1 MRARIHLS
9 LGAAN
14 GKARVVEYRVGIDIG
29 GTFTDLVV
37 AGDDG
42 TFRTMKL
49 PSTPDDYGRGI
60 GQGLRALMGAHAIVP
75 GAIMHIVHATTV
87 ATNAIIEGKGAV
99 TALITTAGFRDVLEM
114 RRLRIPEMYTLN
126 FRKPDPLVPRR
137 RRLEVVERLGPA
149 GEVRIPLDEHSARA
163 AAKRLAGDDVEA
175 VAISLLH
182 AYANPA
188 HERRVA
194 EIVRETAGPEVFITC
209 SSDILPV
216 IREYERTSTTVIN
229 AYLGPAL
236 RRYLNGLRRHLD
248 ALGIAA
254 PLQIMK
260 SDGAIM
266 SLEMAAERP
275 AYLVESGPA
284 AGVIGAAHATA
295 GGDAAGCISL
305 DMGGTTAKASIV
317 EGGVVAKTGDY
328 EVGAGINLSSKLV
341 MGGGYALKLPVIDIS
356 EIGAGG
362 GSIVA
367 IDAGGLMRVG
377 PESAG
382 ADPGPVAYDR
392 GGTLPTFTDAAVAL
406 GYLNPDHLV
415 GGALKLDAD
424 KARSALAARIAR
436 PLDTDLLE
444 CAYGVYRVACGTMV
458 RAVKA
463 VSTYRGR
470 DPRDF
475 ALFAFGG
482 SGPVVAAAIADL
494 LEMRRIVV
502 PPNPG
507 VFSAC
512 GLLQSDIEHE
522 VMQAFLAKLSGTAEA
537 AFAERLR
544 ALESDV
550 AATMRREGYDD
561 AEFTV
566 ARFADLRY
574 AGQAH
579 ELTIAV
585 DAAADGI
592 DLAALAAAFGDE
604 HERTYGHQAEMEE
617 VESVALR
624 VVATVAV
631 DKTPAAAAPEIGEAR
646 RRAAFFGPDHGLV
659 EIDVIGRG
667 RLRAR
672 ARAGPLI
679 IEEYDATCVVPPGW
693 TAALDRDHNIIL
705 TRKRA

>member
-1 MRARIHLS
+1 
-9 LGAAN
+9 
-14 GKARVVEYRVGIDIG
+14 VVEYRVGIDIG

-42 TFRTMKL
+42 TLRTMKL
-49 PSTPDDYGRGI
+49 LSTPDDYGRGI
-60 GQGLRALMGAHAIVP
+60 GEGLRAVLDEHDISPESVTRV
-75 GAIMHIVHATTV
+75 VHATTV
-87 ATNAIIEGKGAV
+87 ATNAILEGKGAA

-126 FRKPDPLVPRR
+126 YRKSDPLVPRR
-137 RRLEVVERLGPA
+137 RRLEVVERLGPQ
-149 GEVRIPLDEHSARA
+149 GEVRIPLDEASARA
-163 AAKRLAGDDVEA
+163 AAERIAGDEIEA
-175 VAISLLH
+175 VAISFLH

-188 HERRVA
+188 HEHRVA
-194 EIVRETAGPEVFITC
+194 EILREAVGPDVFITC

-236 RRYLNGLRRHLD
+236 RHYLDGLRRHLE
-248 ALGIAA
+248 ALGVSA

-260 SDGAIM
+260 SDGGIM
-266 SLEMAAERP
+266 SVELAAERP

-295 GGDAAGCISL
+295 GSDAAGCISL

-317 EGGVVAKTGDY
+317 EGGEVAKTADY

-367 IDAGGLMRVG
+367 IDSGGLMRVG

-382 ADPGPVAYDR
+382 ADPGPVAYGM
-392 GGTLPTFTDAAVAL
+392 GGKLPTFTDAAIAL
-406 GYLNPDHLV
+406 GYLNPDYLV
-415 GGALKLDAD
+415 GGALELDSE
-424 KARSALAARIAR
+424 KARGALTEQIAS
-436 PLDTDLLE
+436 PMDTNLLD

-482 SGPVVAAAIADL
+482 NGSVVAAAIADL
-494 LEMRRIVV
+494 LEMTRIVV

-507 VFSAC
+507 VFSAY

-522 VMQAFLAKLSGTAEA
+522 VMQAFLARLSETETP
-537 AFAERLR
+537 AFADRFR
-544 ALESDV
+544 ALE
-550 AATMRREGYDD
+550 AELAETMRREGHAD
-561 AEFTV
+561 AEV
-566 ARFADLRY
+566 RYARYADLRY
-574 AGQAH
+574 TGQAH
-579 ELTIAV
+579 ELTIPV
-585 DAAADGI
+585 DPGDI
-592 DLAALAAAFGDE
+592 DFAALARAFGDE
-604 HERTYGHQAEMEE
+604 HERTYGHQAEAEE

-624 VVATVAV
+624 VVATVPV
-631 DKTPAAAAPEIGEAR
+631 EKTPGIAAREGGETR
-646 RRAAFFGPDHGLV
+646 RRSAFFGPDHGLV
-659 EIDVIGRG
+659 EVDVVSRSSLAGGR
-667 RLRAR
+667 
-672 ARAGPLI
+672 RAGPLI
-679 IEEYDATCVVPPGW
+679 IEEYDATCVVLPDW
-693 TAALDRDHNIIL
+693 AAALDGDGNIIL
-705 TRKRA
+705 TREAA

>member
-1 MRARIHLS
+1 MAH
-9 LGAAN
+9 GMT
-14 GKARVVEYRVGIDIG
+14 RVVEYRVGIDIG

-42 TFRTMKL
+42 TLRTKKL
-49 PSTPDDYGRGI
+49 LSTPDDYGRGI
-60 GQGLRALMGAHAIVP
+60 GEGLRALMDEHAIASDAVKR
-75 GAIMHIVHATTV
+75 IVHATTV
-87 ATNAIIEGKGAV
+87 ATNAILEGKGAR

-126 FRKPDPLVPRR
+126 YRKPDPLVPRR
-137 RRLEVVERLGPA
+137 RRLEVVERLGPE
-149 GEVRIPLDEHSARA
+149 GEVRVPLDEESARA
-163 AAKRLAGDDVEA
+163 AAERIAGGEIEA

-194 EIVRETAGPEVFITC
+194 EIVREAAGPEVFITC

-236 RRYLNGLRRHLD
+236 RRYLNGLRRHLE

-260 SDGAIM
+260 SDGGIM
-266 SLEMAAERP
+266 SVEMAAERP

-295 GGDAAGCISL
+295 GADTMGCISL

-317 EGGVVAKTGDY
+317 EGGAVAKTGDY

-382 ADPGPVAYDR
+382 ADPGPVAYDM
-392 GGTLPTFTDAAVAL
+392 GGTSPTFTDAAIAL
-406 GYLNPDHLV
+406 GYLNPGYLV

-424 KARSALAARIAR
+424 KARRALAARVAA
-436 PLDTDLLE
+436 PLDTDLLD

-475 ALFAFGG
+475 ALFTFGG

-494 LEMRRIVV
+494 LEMTRVVV

-507 VFSAC
+507 VFSAY

-522 VMQAFLAKLSGTAEA
+522 AMQAFLARLSETGEA
-537 AFAERLR
+537 AFAERFR
-544 ALESDV
+544 AIESDL
-550 AATMRREGYDD
+550 AATMRAEGYETAD
-561 AEFTV
+561 FTV

-574 AGQAH
+574 SGQAH

-585 DAAADGI
+585 DAAPNSI
-592 DLAALAAAFGDE
+592 DFAALAEAFGDE
-604 HERTYGHQAEMEE
+604 HERTYGHQAETEE

-631 DKTPAAAAPEIGEAR
+631 DKIFGVVAPEAGEER

-659 EIDVIGRG
+659 EVDVVGRAG
-667 RLRAR
+667 LGAGP
-672 ARAGPLI
+672 RAGPLI
-679 IEEYDATCVVPPGW
+679 IEEYDATCVVPPDW
-693 TAALDRDHNIIL
+693 TAALDGDGNIIL
-705 TRKRA
+705 TREGV

>member
-1 MRARIHLS
+1 MAD
-9 LGAAN
+9 GMT
-14 GKARVVEYRVGIDIG
+14 RVVEYRVGIDIG

-49 PSTPDDYGRGI
+49 LSTPDDYGRAI
-60 GQGLRALMGAHAIVP
+60 GEGLRALMDEHAIAS
-75 GAIMHIVHATTV
+75 GAVTRIVHATTV
-87 ATNAIIEGKGAV
+87 ATNAILEGKGAR
-99 TALITTAGFRDVLEM
+99 TALITTVGFRDVLEM

-126 FRKPDPLVPRR
+126 YQKPDPLVPRR
-137 RRLEVVERLGPA
+137 RRLEVVERLGPE
-149 GEVRIPLDEHSARA
+149 GEVRVPLDEESVRA
-163 AAKRLAGDDVEA
+163 AAERIADGDIEA

-194 EIVRETAGPEVFITC
+194 EIVRETVEPEVFISC

-236 RRYLNGLRRHLD
+236 RHYLNGLRRHLE

-260 SDGAIM
+260 SDGGIM
-266 SLEMAAERP
+266 SVEMAAERP

-295 GGDAAGCISL
+295 GADAMGCISL

-317 EGGVVAKTGDY
+317 EGGTVAKTGDY

-382 ADPGPVAYDR
+382 ADPGPVAYDM
-392 GGTLPTFTDAAVAL
+392 GGTFPTFTDAAITL
-406 GYLNPDHLV
+406 GYLNPGYLV

-424 KARSALAARIAR
+424 KARSALAARIAG
-436 PLDTDLLE
+436 PLDTDLLD
-444 CAYGVYRVACGTMV
+444 CAYGVHRVACGTMV

-475 ALFAFGG
+475 ALFTFGG

-494 LEMRRIVV
+494 LEMTRVVV

-507 VFSAC
+507 VFSAY

-522 VMQAFLAKLSGTAEA
+522 VIQAFLARLSETGEA
-537 AFAERLR
+537 AFAERFR
-544 ALESDV
+544 AIESDL
-550 AATMRREGYDD
+550 AATMREEGYEAADY
-561 AEFTV
+561 TV

-574 AGQAH
+574 SGQAH

-585 DAAADGI
+585 DAAPNSI
-592 DLAALAAAFGDE
+592 DIAAFAEAFGDE
-604 HERTYGHQAEMEE
+604 HERTYGHQAETEE

-631 DKTPAAAAPEIGEAR
+631 DKTFGVVAPEAGEER

-659 EIDVIGRG
+659 EVDVIGRAG
-667 RLRAR
+667 LGDGS
-672 ARAGPLI
+672 RAGPLI
-679 IEEYDATCVVPPGW
+679 IEEYDATCVVPPNW
-693 TAALDRDHNIIL
+693 TAALDGDGNIIL
-705 TRKRA
+705 TRGGA

>member
-1 MRARIHLS
+1 MV
-9 LGAAN
+9 
-14 GKARVVEYRVGIDIG
+14 KYRVGIDIG

-37 AGDDG
+37 SGDDG
-42 TFRTMKL
+42 MFRTKKL
-49 PSTPDDYGRGI
+49 LSTPDDYGRGI
-60 GQGLRALMGAHAIVP
+60 GEGLRYLMDEHAIAA
-75 GAIMHIVHATTV
+75 GAITGIVHATTV
-87 ATNAIIEGKGAV
+87 ATNAILEAKGAK
-99 TALITTAGFRDVLEM
+99 TALITTEGFRDVLEM

-126 FRKPDPLVPRR
+126 YRKPDPLVPRR
-137 RRLEVVERLGPA
+137 HRLEVVERLGPK
-149 GEVRIPLDEHSARA
+149 GEVRVPLDQESVRVA
-163 AAKRLAGDDVEA
+163 AERIASCDIEA

-188 HERRVA
+188 HERRIA
-194 EIVRETAGPEVFITC
+194 EIVRETVDPNVFITC

-236 RRYLNGLRRHLD
+236 REYLSGLRRHLD
-248 ALGIAA
+248 GLGIAA

-260 SDGAIM
+260 SDGGIM
-266 SLEMAAERP
+266 SMDMAAARP

-295 GGDAAGCISL
+295 ETDLAGCISL

-317 EGGVVAKTGDY
+317 EGGAVAKTGDY

-367 IDAGGLMRVG
+367 VDEGGLMRVG

-382 ADPGPVAYDR
+382 ADPGPAAYDM
-392 GGTLPTFTDAAVAL
+392 GGTSPTFTDAAVVL
-406 GYLNPDHLV
+406 GYLNPDYLV
-415 GGALKLDAD
+415 GGALKLDAR
-424 KARSALAARIAR
+424 KARNILDAQVAS
-436 PLDTDLLE
+436 PLDTDLLN
-444 CAYGVYRVACGTMV
+444 CAYGVYQVACGTMV

-475 ALFAFGG
+475 SLFTFGG
-482 SGPVVAAAIADL
+482 NGPVVAAAIADL
-494 LEMRRIVV
+494 LEMVRIVV

-507 VFSAC
+507 VFSAY

-522 VMQAFLAKLSGTAEA
+522 VMQAFLARLSNISEVE
-537 AFAERLR
+537 FAERFQ
-544 ALESDV
+544 EIQSDLT
-550 AATMRREGYDD
+550 ATMRQEGYEAAD
-561 AEFTV
+561 FTI

-574 AGQAH
+574 SGQAH

-585 DAAADGI
+585 RDNI
-592 DLAALAAAFGDE
+592 DFISLAKDFGDE
-604 HERTYGHQAEMEE
+604 HEGTYGHKAETEE

-624 VVATVAV
+624 VVASVAV
-631 DKTPAAAAPEIGEAR
+631 EKFSGSVTSQIGEER
-646 RRAAFFGPDHGLV
+646 RRAAFFGPNYGSV
-659 EIDVIGRG
+659 EVAVIGRVG
-667 RLRAR
+667 LGNGPRS
-672 ARAGPLI
+672 GPLI

-693 TAALDRDHNIIL
+693 TAALDREGNIVMRREI
-705 TRKRA
+705 A

>member
-1 MRARIHLS
+1 
-9 LGAAN
+9 
-14 GKARVVEYRVGIDIG
+14 VVEYRVGIDIG

-42 TFRTMKL
+42 TLRTMKL
-49 PSTPDDYGRGI
+49 LSTPDDYGRGI
-60 GQGLRALMGAHAIVP
+60 GEGLGALMDRHAIAP
-75 GAIMHIVHATTV
+75 GAVTRIVHATTV
-87 ATNAIIEGKGAV
+87 ATNAILEGKGAE

-126 FRKPDPLVPRR
+126 YRKPDPLVPRR
-137 RRLEVVERLGPA
+137 RRLEVVERLGPE
-149 GEVRIPLDEHSARA
+149 GQVRIPLDEDSVRA
-163 AAKRLAGDDVEA
+163 AARRIAADGIEA
-175 VAISLLH
+175 VAVSLLH

-188 HERRVA
+188 HEYRVA
-194 EIVRETAGPEVFITC
+194 EIVREIAGEAVFITC

-236 RRYLNGLRRHLD
+236 GRYLNGLRHHLD
-248 ALGIAA
+248 ALGITA

-260 SDGAIM
+260 SDGGIM
-266 SLEMAAERP
+266 SVDMAVERP

-295 GGDAAGCISL
+295 ASDTAGCISL

-317 EGGVVAKTGDY
+317 EGGAVAKTGDY

-382 ADPGPVAYDR
+382 ADPGPVAYDM

-424 KARSALAARIAR
+424 KARSALAGQIAA
-436 PLDTDLLE
+436 PLDADLLD
-444 CAYGVYRVACGTMV
+444 CAHGVYRVACGTMV

-494 LEMRRIVV
+494 LEMTRIVV
-502 PPNPG
+502 PPSPG
-507 VFSAC
+507 VFSAI

-522 VMQAFLAKLSGTAEA
+522 VMQAFLARLSEAGAA
-537 AFAERLR
+537 AFAERFTT
-544 ALESDV
+544 LEQDL
-550 AATMRREGYDD
+550 AATMRREGYAAGD
-561 AEFTV
+561 FTLT
-566 ARFADLRY
+566 RFADLRY
-574 AGQAH
+574 SGQAH
-579 ELTIAV
+579 ELMIAV

-592 DLAALAAAFGDE
+592 DFAALAEAFGNE
-604 HERTYGHQAEMEE
+604 HERTYGHQAESEE

-631 DKTPAAAAPEIGEAR
+631 DKSLAAATQDGADAR
-646 RRAAFFGPDHGLV
+646 RRSAFFGPDHGLV
-659 EIDVIGRG
+659 EVDVIGRG
-667 RLRAR
+667 ALGAGS
-672 ARAGPLI
+672 RAGPLI
-679 IEEYDATCVVPPGW
+679 VEEYDATCVVPPGW
-693 TAALDRDHNIIL
+693 AAALDGDGNIIL
-705 TRKRA
+705 TREGS

>member
-1 MRARIHLS
+1 M
-9 LGAAN
+9 
-14 GKARVVEYRVGIDIG
+14 VEYRVGIDIG

-42 TFRTMKL
+42 TLRTMKL
-49 PSTPDDYGRGI
+49 LSTPDDYGRGI
-60 GQGLRALMGAHAIVP
+60 ADGLRSLMSDHAIAP
-75 GAIMHIVHATTV
+75 DAITRIVHATTV
-87 ATNAIIEGKGAV
+87 ATNAILEGKGAH
-99 TALITTAGFRDVLEM
+99 TALVTTAGFRDVLEM

-126 FRKPDPLVPRR
+126 YRKPDPLVPRR
-137 RRLEVVERLGPA
+137 RRLEVVERLGPE
-149 GEVRIPLDEHSARA
+149 GEVRIPLDEDSVRA
-163 AAKRLAGDDVEA
+163 AARRIAADGIEA
-175 VAISLLH
+175 VAVSLLH

-188 HERRVA
+188 HEHRVA
-194 EIVRETAGPEVFITC
+194 EIVREVAGDAVFITC

-236 RRYLNGLRRHLD
+236 GSYLDGLRHHLG
-248 ALGIAA
+248 ALGITA

-260 SDGAIM
+260 SDGGIM
-266 SLEMAAERP
+266 SVDMAVERP

-295 GGDAAGCISL
+295 ASDAAGCISL

-356 EIGAGG
+356 EIGASG

-367 IDAGGLMRVG
+367 IDAGGLMRLG

-382 ADPGPVAYDR
+382 ADPGPVAYDM
-392 GGTLPTFTDAAVAL
+392 GGTSPTFTDAAVAL

-424 KARSALAARIAR
+424 KARSALAGQIAA
-436 PLDTDLLE
+436 PLDADLLD
-444 CAYGVYRVACGTMV
+444 CAHGVYRVACGTMV

-494 LEMRRIVV
+494 LEMTRIVV
-502 PPNPG
+502 PPSPG
-507 VFSAC
+507 VFSAI

-522 VMQAFLAKLSGTAEA
+522 VMQAFLARLSEA
-537 AFAERLR
+537 GAAALTERFA
-544 ALESDV
+544 ALEQDL
-550 AATMRREGYDD
+550 AATMRREGYAAGDY
-561 AEFTV
+561 TL

-574 AGQAH
+574 SGQAH
-579 ELTIAV
+579 ELMIAV
-585 DAAADGI
+585 ETGAGGI
-592 DLAALAAAFGDE
+592 DFAALAEAFGDE
-604 HERTYGHQAEMEE
+604 HERTYGHQAESEE

-631 DKTPAAAAPEIGEAR
+631 DRTLAAATPGGIDSR
-646 RRAAFFGPDHGLV
+646 RRSAFFGPDNGLV
-659 EIDVIGRG
+659 EVDVIGRSALG
-667 RLRAR
+667 AGS
-672 ARAGPLI
+672 RAGPLI

-693 TAALDRDHNIIL
+693 TAALDGDGNIIL
-705 TRKRA
+705 TREGS

>member
-1 MRARIHLS
+1 M
-9 LGAAN
+9 
-14 GKARVVEYRVGIDIG
+14 VEYRVGIDIG

-37 AGDDG
+37 AGGDG
-42 TFRTMKL
+42 SLRTLKL
-49 PSTPDDYGRGI
+49 LSTPDDYGRGI
-60 GQGLRALMGAHAIVP
+60 GEGLRALMDEHGIAADAVTR
-75 GAIMHIVHATTV
+75 IVHATTV
-87 ATNAIIEGKGAV
+87 ATNAILEAKGAR

-126 FRKPDPLVPRR
+126 YRKPDPLVPRR
-137 RRLEVVERLGPA
+137 RRLEVVERLGPK
-149 GEVRIPLDEHSARA
+149 GEVRVPLDEASALA
-163 AAKRLAGDDVEA
+163 AAERIAGGDIEA

-182 AYANPA
+182 AYANPE
-188 HERRVA
+188 HEHRVA
-194 EIVRETAGPEVFITC
+194 EIVRGAVGPDLFITC
-209 SSDILPV
+209 SSEILPV
-216 IREYERTSTTVIN
+216 IREYERTSRTVIN

-236 RRYLNGLRRHLD
+236 RDYLNGLRRHLK

-260 SDGAIM
+260 SDGGIM
-266 SLEMAAERP
+266 SVEMAAERP

-295 GGDAAGCISL
+295 DTETAGCISL

-317 EGGVVAKTGDY
+317 EGGAVAKTGDY

-382 ADPGPVAYDR
+382 ADPGPVAYDM
-392 GGTLPTFTDAAVAL
+392 GGTSPTFTDAAVTL
-406 GYLNPDHLV
+406 GYLNPNYLV

-424 KARSALAARIAR
+424 KARRTLAARIAA
-436 PLDTDLLE
+436 PLDTDLLD
-444 CAYGVYRVACGTMV
+444 CAHGVYRVACGTMV
-458 RAVKA
+458 RAVIA

-475 ALFAFGG
+475 ALFTFGG

-494 LEMRRIVV
+494 LEMTRVIV

-507 VFSAC
+507 VFSAY
-512 GLLQSDIEHE
+512 GLLQSNIVHE
-522 VMQAFLAKLSGTAEA
+522 VMRAFLTRLSETSEAE
-537 AFAERLR
+537 FAERFR
-544 ALESDV
+544 ALESDL
-550 AATMRREGYDD
+550 AATMRKEGYEAAD
-561 AEFTV
+561 FTV

-574 AGQAH
+574 SGQAH

-585 DAAADGI
+585 DGATDSI
-592 DLAALAAAFGDE
+592 DFAALAKDFGDE
-604 HERTYGHQAEMEE
+604 HERTYGHQAEAEE

-624 VVATVAV
+624 VVVTVVVEKTSGIATRGSG
-631 DKTPAAAAPEIGEAR
+631 GEH

-659 EIDVIGRG
+659 EVDVVGRAG
-667 RLRAR
+667 LDDGPRT
-672 ARAGPLI
+672 GPLI
-679 IEEYDATCVVPPGW
+679 IEEYDATCVVPPDW
-693 TAALDRDHNIIL
+693 TAALDGDGNIIL
-705 TRKRA
+705 TREGA

>member
-1 MRARIHLS
+1 M
-9 LGAAN
+9 
-14 GKARVVEYRVGIDIG
+14 VEYRVGIDIG

-37 AGDDG
+37 AGDDS
-42 TFRTMKL
+42 TLRTMKL
-49 PSTPDDYGRGI
+49 LSTPDDYGRGI
-60 GQGLRALMGAHAIVP
+60 GEGLGALMDENAIAAD
-75 GAIMHIVHATTV
+75 AITRIVHATTV
-87 ATNAIIEGKGAV
+87 ATNAILEAKGAR
-99 TALITTAGFRDVLEM
+99 TALITTEGFRDVLEM

-126 FRKPDPLVPRR
+126 YRKPNPLVPRR
-137 RRLEVVERLGPA
+137 RRLEVVERLGPK
-149 GEVRIPLDEHSARA
+149 GEVRVPLDQESAHI
-163 AAKRLAGDDVEA
+163 AAKRIAGDTIEA
-175 VAISLLH
+175 VAICLLH

-188 HERRVA
+188 HERRIA
-194 EIVRETAGPEVFITC
+194 EIVRETVSPDVFVTC

-229 AYLGPAL
+229 AYLGPML
-236 RRYLNGLRRHLD
+236 RDYLNGLRRHLE

-260 SDGAIM
+260 SDGGIM
-266 SLEMAAERP
+266 SIEMAAERP

-295 GGDAAGCISL
+295 GTDSAGCISL

-317 EGGVVAKTGDY
+317 EGGAVAKTGDY

-367 IDAGGLMRVG
+367 VDAGGLMRVG

-382 ADPGPVAYDR
+382 ANPGPAAYGM
-392 GGTLPTFTDAAVAL
+392 GGTSPTFTDAAVVL
-406 GYLNPDHLV
+406 GYLNPGYLV
-415 GGALKLDAD
+415 GGALKLDAE
-424 KARSALAARIAR
+424 KARNTLAARVAA
-436 PLDTDLLE
+436 PLDTDLLD
-444 CAYGVYRVACGTMV
+444 CAYGIYRVACGTMV

-475 ALFAFGG
+475 ALFTFGG

-494 LEMRRIVV
+494 LEMARIVV

-507 VFSAC
+507 VFSAY

-522 VMQAFLAKLSGTAEA
+522 VMQAFLARLSEISEV
-537 AFAERLR
+537 AFAERFR
-544 ALESDV
+544 AIESDL
-550 AATMRREGYDD
+550 AATMRKEGYETAD
-561 AEFTV
+561 FTI

-574 AGQAH
+574 SGQAH

-585 DAAADGI
+585 ADSVDFI
-592 DLAALAAAFGDE
+592 ALAKAFGDE
-604 HERTYGHQAEMEE
+604 HERTYGHKAETEE

-624 VVATVAV
+624 VVATVAIKKLSGMV
-631 DKTPAAAAPEIGEAR
+631 ASEAGEEH
-646 RRAAFFGPDHGLV
+646 RRAAFFGPDYGLV
-659 EIDVIGRG
+659 EVAVVGRSG
-667 RLRAR
+667 LGNGPRT
-672 ARAGPLI
+672 GPLI
-679 IEEYDATCVVPPGW
+679 IEEYDATCVVPPDW
-693 TAALDRDHNIIL
+693 TAALDGEGNIIL
-705 TRKRA
+705 TREVP

>member
-1 MRARIHLS
+1 MI
-9 LGAAN
+9 
-14 GKARVVEYRVGIDIG
+14 EYRVGIDIG

-42 TFRTMKL
+42 TLRTLKL
-49 PSTPDDYGRGI
+49 LSTPDDYGRGI
-60 GQGLRALMGAHAIVP
+60 GEGLRALMDEHAIAPDSVTR
-75 GAIMHIVHATTV
+75 IVHATTV
-87 ATNAIIEGKGAV
+87 ATNAIVEGKGAR

-126 FRKPDPLVPRR
+126 YRKPDPLVPRR
-137 RRLEVVERLGPA
+137 RRLEVVERLGPE
-149 GEVRIPLDEHSARA
+149 GEVRVPLDEESVRA
-163 AAKRLAGDDVEA
+163 AAERITGGDIEA

-188 HERRVA
+188 HELRVA
-194 EIVRETAGPEVFITC
+194 EIVREAVGPEVFITC

-236 RRYLNGLRRHLD
+236 RRYLNDLRRHLE

-260 SDGAIM
+260 SDGGIM
-266 SLEMAAERP
+266 SVGMAAARP

-295 GGDAAGCISL
+295 GTDTAGCISL

-317 EGGVVAKTGDY
+317 EGGAVAKTGDY

-382 ADPGPVAYDR
+382 ADPGPVAYDM
-392 GGTLPTFTDAAVAL
+392 GGTSPTFTDAAVAL
-406 GYLNPDHLV
+406 GYLNPGHLV

-424 KARSALAARIAR
+424 KARSTLAARIAA
-436 PLDTDLLE
+436 PLDTDLLD

-494 LEMRRIVV
+494 LEMTRVVV

-507 VFSAC
+507 VFSAY

-522 VMQAFLAKLSGTAEA
+522 VMQAFLARLSETTEA
-537 AFAERLR
+537 AFAGRLR
-544 ALESDV
+544 ALESDL
-550 AATMRREGYDD
+550 AATMREEGYQAADY
-561 AEFTV
+561 TV

-574 AGQAH
+574 SGQAH

-585 DAAADGI
+585 DAQVADI
-592 DLAALAAAFGDE
+592 DFAALAEAFGDE
-604 HERTYGHQAEMEE
+604 HERTYGHQAETEE

-631 DKTPAAAAPEIGEAR
+631 DKTSGVVAPEVGEER

-659 EIDVIGRG
+659 EVDVVGRAG
-667 RLRAR
+667 LGAGP
-672 ARAGPLI
+672 RAGPLI
-679 IEEYDATCVVPPGW
+679 IEEYDATCVVPPDW
-693 TAALDRDHNIIL
+693 TAALDGDVNIIL
-705 TRKRA
+705 TRGGA